1 MGLPTHHYLLLA
13 LPDDPPSRDV
23 VRLHVEEADE
33 KIAINGAVASE
44 PLDLRTLICAP
55 IKGQTT
61 ADKLLELPA
70 RHFLWREAHR
80 LPGGWSDNDLG

>member
-1 MGLPTHHYLLLA
+1 M
-13 LPDDPPSRDV
+13 
-23 VRLHVEEADE
+23 
-33 KIAINGAVASE
+33 ASE

-70 RHFLWREAHR
+70 KHFLRREAHR
-80 LPGGWSDNDLG
+80 LQGGWSDNDLGLGAPAEVRKRMLAAA